1 MIVIIFINYIINQL
15 FIYDCTELYVPFT
28 TIFANKRKRRI
39 FRRHKTAAPT
49 LPHPVAER
57 NHPHCSKDA
66 LQPPHVLP
74 CRCLRAFGQT
84 KYLPEML
91 FFLKHH
97 DLHEKCRL
105 KNISDGISSLR
116 Q

>member
-1 MIVIIFINYIINQL
+1 MIIFINYIINQL
-15 FIYDCTELYVPFT
+15 FIYDCTGLYVPFT
-28 TIFANKRKRRI
+28 TIFANTRKGGLSDSI
-39 FRRHKTAAPT
+39 K
-49 LPHPVAER
+49 LPRPSF
-57 NHPHCSKDA
+57 P
-66 LQPPHVLP
+66 LP
-74 CRCLRAFGQT
+74 CRCLRAVGQT
-84 KYLPEML
+84 KYLPETL

>member
-1 MIVIIFINYIINQL
+1 MD
-15 FIYDCTELYVPFT
+15 DCTGLYVPFPT
-28 TIFANKRKRRI
+28 FFANTRKGGLSDGI
-39 FRRHKTAAPT
+39 K
-49 LPHPVAER
+49 LPSPSF
-57 NHPHCSKDA
+57 P
-66 LQPPHVLP
+66 LP
-74 CRCLRAFGQT
+74 YRCLRAVGQT
-84 KYLPEML
+84 KYLPETL

>member
-1 MIVIIFINYIINQL
+1 MSLQ
-15 FIYDCTELYVPFT
+15 
-28 TIFANKRKRRI
+28 RRGP
-39 FRRHKTAAPT
+39 A
-49 LPHPVAER
+49 
-57 NHPHCSKDA
+57 
-66 LQPPHVLP
+66 VLP
-74 CRCLRAFGQT
+74 SGKQ

-105 KNISDGISSLR
+105 KNLSDGISSLR

>member
-1 MIVIIFINYIINQL
+1 
-15 FIYDCTELYVPFT
+15 DCTGLYVPFT
-28 TIFANKRKRRI
+28 TIFANTRKGGLSDSI
-39 FRRHKTAAPT
+39 K
-49 LPHPVAER
+49 LPRPSF
-57 NHPHCSKDA
+57 P
-66 LQPPHVLP
+66 LP
-74 CRCLRAFGQT
+74 CRCLRAVGQT
-84 KYLPEML
+84 KYLPETL

>member
-1 MIVIIFINYIINQL
+1 MHWIGVPADRSVTAVSFGYRSSNGSN
-15 FIYDCTELYVPFT
+15 TEMP
-28 TIFANKRKRRI
+28 KSR
-39 FRRHKTAAPT
+39 
-49 LPHPVAER
+49 
-57 NHPHCSKDA
+57 
-66 LQPPHVLP
+66 
-74 CRCLRAFGQT
+74 
-84 KYLPEML
+84 LPEML

>member
-1 MIVIIFINYIINQL
+1 IINQIFMADRTGL
-15 FIYDCTELYVPFT
+15 NVPFAT
-28 TIFANKRKRRI
+28 FLASTRKGGLSDSI
-39 FRRHKTAAPT
+39 E
-49 LPHPVAER
+49 LPRPSF
-57 NHPHCSKDA
+57 P
-66 LQPPHVLP
+66 LL
-74 CRCLRAFGQT
+74 CRCLRAVGQT
-84 KYLPEML
+84 KYLPETL